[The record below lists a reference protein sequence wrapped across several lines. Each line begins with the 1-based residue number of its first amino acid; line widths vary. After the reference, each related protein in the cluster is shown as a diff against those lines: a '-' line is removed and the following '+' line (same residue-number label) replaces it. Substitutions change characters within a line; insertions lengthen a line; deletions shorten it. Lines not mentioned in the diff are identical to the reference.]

1 MWTYVKDLWQ
11 YANPQSTNYQF
22 MQEPLLSGEVWLT
35 MDHVAR
41 LINAVRERPDDF
53 VLFPAP
59 SGPKGLAYMPV
70 LAGLGIPKNAPNKA
84 GAEQLIEYMLRPE
97 VQGLTLR
104 EVAFFPVVEGE
115 LPSDLPQGVRMEA
128 DAVAAQ
134 TNASNALPS
143 LLPVGLGA
151 KGGEFNKVFLDTFQ
165 RIVIRNEDIQT
176 VLNEQA
182 QILQTIM
189 NDTKA
194 PCWAPDPASD
204 GPCQV
209 K

>member
-1 MWTYVKDLWQ
+1 
-11 YANPQSTNYQF
+11 
-22 MQEPLLSGEVWLT
+22 
-35 MDHVAR
+35 
-41 LINAVRERPDDF
+41 
-53 VLFPAP
+53 
-59 SGPKGLAYMPV
+59 
-70 LAGLGIPKNAPNKA
+70 
-84 GAEQLIEYMLRPE
+84 
-97 VQGLTLR
+97 
-104 EVAFFPVVEGE
+104 VAFFPVVKGD

-134 TNASNALPS
+134 TSASNALPS

-151 KGGEFNKVFLDTFQ
+151 KGGEYNKVFLDTFQ
-165 RIVIRNEDIQT
+165 RIVLRNEDIQT

-182 QILQTIM
+182 TILQTIM

-194 PCWAPDPASD
+194 PCWAPDPISD